1 MIITNTSIKETIE
14 FYYKGNK
21 YKLLPGKSTSKL
33 MYDKDKDAKDIEKLK
48 KFTSLE
54 IKYTSK

>member
-1 MIITNTSIKETIE
+1 MVITNKSTKETVE

-33 MYDKDKDAKDIEKLK
+33 SYIKDMDNKEIEKLK
-48 KFTSLE
+48 KFASLE
-54 IKYTSK
+54 IKLEV